1 MFLFLKKKEK
11 EKEKKK
17 KKQTAAEGAQPKLS
31 QNKTRNGIQI
41 GLTYTPPVH
50 VYFVSLT
57 QTTRII
63 QQVHTLAT
71 FLGNMSKKRLFVCFL
86 SERFCFNPKKKSFRL
101 DQNFKTILKF
111 TCQLR
116 WVARLVERTAENPNQ
131 QPTIFG
137 FGRLMEETHVA
148 KTQASGWCC

>member
-41 GLTYTPPVH
+41 GLTYTPVH

-57 QTTRII
+57 NNTHNTARPHSR
-63 QQVHTLAT
+63 VLDK
-71 FLGNMSKKRLFVCFL
+71 MSKKRLFVCFL
-86 SERFCFNPKKKSFRL
+86 SERFCFNPKKNSFQF
-101 DQNFKTILKF
+101 DQNFNNFKIYL
-111 TCQLR
+111 
-116 WVARLVERTAENPNQ
+116 
-131 QPTIFG
+131 PT
-137 FGRLMEETHVA
+137 EV
-148 KTQASGWCC
+148 SGAVG